1 MQQLPADF
9 ISNMRQQIGE
19 CEAERLFESL
29 DGPSPVSIRI
39 NGAKW
44 HGGNWG
50 TPIAW
55 SKDGRYLDTRPQFT
69 TDIPFAAGAYYV
81 QEAGSQFISHILKTE
96 GIESGKILDMCAAP
110 GGKSTLYASVVGDR
124 GLVVANEYVRNRANI
139 LADNIRKWGL
149 GNVVVT
155 NNDPSHIAAFEN
167 WFDVV
172 AVDAPCSGEGMFRKD
187 QVAVDEWSLE
197 NVDICWQRQR
207 RILTDIWP
215 ALKPGGLL
223 IYSTC
228 TFNREEDEDNVA
240 WIARELGA
248 DVLEVPVEDAWGI
261 TGNLVGKD
269 FPVYRFLPHRTRGE
283 GFFLAVLRKHAGEV
297 ETVEPRAEKK
307 KKGKDVKGKAPQL
320 SVPKEAKTW
329 LAGADSFGY
338 ALKDTQVVAFPKAHE
353 TVYTL
358 LQQHVKVIHA
368 GVTLGEIKGKDLI
381 PHHSLAMSTA
391 LGADVFPRAEIGY
404 EQAIAFLR
412 KEGLVLDA
420 SVPRGYVLLTYQQI
434 PLGFVKNIG
443 NRANNLYPQEWR
455 IRSGYLPEEVVCVY

>member
-110 GGKSTLYASVVGDR
+110 GGKSTLYASVVGER

-187 QVAVDEWSLE
+187 EVARTEWSVN
-197 NVDICWQRQR
+197 NVEICAARQKT
-207 RILTDIWP
+207 ILTEAWQS
-215 ALKPGGLL
+215 LKAGGLL

-228 TFNREEDEDNVA
+228 TYNTTEDEG
-240 WIARELGA
+240 I
-248 DVLEVPVEDAWGI
+248 LEWMNSEWGEDICPSAKI
-261 TGNLVGKD
+261 TLPDGCDAEIVQVGD
-269 FPVYRFLPHRTRGE
+269 FQGFKFYPHRVATE
-283 GFFLAVLRKHAGEV
+283 GFFVAVARKKENSHSRSVTPKG
-297 ETVEPRAEKK
+297 RKK
-307 KKGKDVKGKAPQL
+307 IMVDA
-320 SVPKEAKTW
+320 PKEAVRELTKW
-329 LAGADSFGY
+329 VKSSENIRFAAVAESFYAYPADY
-338 ALKDTQVVAFPKAHE
+338 YE
-353 TVYTL
+353 
-358 LQQHVKVIHA
+358 
-368 GVTLGEIKGKDLI
+368 EIKALAHNLTVIYSGVEMGQIFKGKLKPEWPLSQSVWYNRSVI
-381 PHHSLAMSTA
+381 PAVEVDEPTA
-391 LGADVFPRAEIGY
+391 LD
-404 EQAIAFLR
+404 FLR
-412 KEGLVLDA
+412 KKDIPAAQFEEGLNLVICD
-420 SVPRGYVLLTYQQI
+420 GYA
-434 PLGFVKNIG
+434 LGFVKRIG
-443 NRANNLYPQEWR
+443 NRVNNTYPNSLKINNL
-455 IRSGYLPEEVVCVY
+455 